1 MTTKNHLCNLCGLS
15 CKPPNPSF
23 SENEDL
29 GLIDCVVSGGYD
41 STPGNGKGA
50 LDDVTQYKFS
60 LCEFCLDWLFVQF
73 KIPVEVSD
81 YPICQSAENFKYIRE
96 NWIPAKNRVEN
107 DDWRRMKKEFFAEFE
122 KRNQARELKE
132 YK

>member
-41 STPGNGKGA
+41 STPGNGEGA
-50 LDDVTQYKFS
+50 LDDTIAYEFS

-73 KIPVEVSD
+73 KIPVTVSD
-81 YPICQSAENFKYIRE
+81 YPIFETPGFNKRKFDWISAKD
-96 NWIPAKNRVEN
+96 RVLN
-107 DDWRRMKKEFFAEFE
+107 DHWRKMKKEFFAEFE
-122 KRNQARELKE
+122 KRNKARELKSYE
-132 YK
+132 